1 VDFGDLSEL
10 GKNISALIPLILVVL
25 FQIFVRRRRTEKTT
39 PEVVN
44 SLLKEIDQ
52 NQQLME
58 AFLVAWQTR
67 KFKTDS
73 WQRNKNRLD
82 FLDQHVH
89 TALTNAYDLA
99 EEFNREITSAKK
111 FKSPSYLANVNVDKL
126 REPLARSRQG
136 LEAWL
141 SLGAEQQ
148 GSSEIKRS
156 LFG

>member
-1 VDFGDLSEL
+1 MDFGDLSEL

-44 SLLKEIDQ
+44 NLLKEINH

-58 AFLVAWQTR
+58 AFLVTWQTN

-111 FKSPSYLANVNVDKL
+111 FKSSSYLANVNVDKL
-126 REPLARSRQG
+126 REPLARSRKG
-136 LEAWL
+136 LEEWQ

-148 GSSEIKRS
+148 GSQR
-156 LFG
+156 

>member
-10 GKNISALIPLILVVL
+10 GKNISAIIPLILLVL
-25 FQIFVRRRRTEKTT
+25 FQIFMRRRRTEKTT

-44 SLLKEIDQ
+44 NLLKEINH

-58 AFLVAWQTR
+58 AFLVTWQTN
-67 KFKTDS
+67 KFKADS

-111 FKSPSYLANVNVDKL
+111 FKSSSYLANVNVDKL
-126 REPLARSRQG
+126 REPLVRSRKG
-136 LEAWL
+136 LEEWQ

-148 GSSEIKRS
+148 GSQR
-156 LFG
+156 

>member
-1 VDFGDLSEL
+1 MDFGDLSEL
-10 GKNISALIPLILVVL
+10 GKNISAIIPLILLVL
-25 FQIFVRRRRTEKTT
+25 FQIFMRRRRTEKTT

-44 SLLKEIDQ
+44 NLLKEINH

-58 AFLVAWQTR
+58 AFLVTWQTN

-111 FKSPSYLANVNVDKL
+111 FKSSSYLANVNVDKL
-126 REPLARSRQG
+126 REPLARSRKG
-136 LEAWL
+136 LEEWQ

-148 GSSEIKRS
+148 GSQR
-156 LFG
+156 

>member
-1 VDFGDLSEL
+1 MDFGDLSEL
-10 GKNISALIPLILVVL
+10 GKNISAIIPLILLVL
-25 FQIFVRRRRTEKTT
+25 FQIFMRRRRTEKTT

-44 SLLKEIDQ
+44 SLLKEINH

-58 AFLVAWQTR
+58 AFLVTWQTR
-67 KFKTDS
+67 KFKTES

-82 FLDQHVH
+82 FLDPHVH
-89 TALTNAYDLA
+89 TALTDAYDLA

-111 FKSPSYLANVNVDKL
+111 FKSSSYLANVNVDKL

-141 SLGAEQQ
+141 NMGAEQQ
-148 GSSEIKRS
+148 GSSEVKRS

>member
-10 GKNISALIPLILVVL
+10 GKNISAIIPLILLVL
-25 FQIFVRRRRTEKTT
+25 FQIFMRRRRTEKTT

-44 SLLKEIDQ
+44 NLLKEINH

-58 AFLVAWQTR
+58 AFLVTWQTN

-111 FKSPSYLANVNVDKL
+111 FKSSSYLANVNVDKL
-126 REPLARSRQG
+126 REPLARSRKG
-136 LEAWL
+136 LEEWQ

-148 GSSEIKRS
+148 GSQR
-156 LFG
+156 